1 MDRLRSQLSTNVE
14 TDGRRVRGG
23 HRTRGSRDSRV
34 RWAGL
39 AALAV
44 AASIASWCARAEGA
58 SHLSAA
64 VDSTTADSI
73 ARARRDSI
81 NRSQPGYVVDS
92 ARTPEEDLRRFRDAL
107 GGTPAVELQGG
118 SASRDDL
125 VRRLVSAVGHLD
137 TAQMRAMVLTA
148 REFADL
154 VYPSSPYIHPPY
166 AQPAALMWMQIANGS
181 VRGFTRLIRRRGGVP
196 FVVDSYECEP
206 TPKREGRNLL
216 WSGCALRLSAPGY
229 GSAAERW
236 FGSIIERDGRF
247 KFVSYANQF

>member
-1 MDRLRSQLSTNVE
+1 MDSLRSQLSTDVE
-14 TDGRRVRGG
+14 TDGRRERGG
-23 HRTRGSRDSRV
+23 HQSGGSRDSRV

-39 AALAV
+39 ATLAV

-58 SHLSAA
+58 SHRSAA
-64 VDSTTADSI
+64 VDSASADSI
-73 ARARRDSI
+73 ARARQDSI

-92 ARTPEEDLRRFRDAL
+92 ARTPDEDLRRFRDAL
-107 GGTPAVELQGG
+107 GGTPAIELQGG
-118 SASRDDL
+118 STSRTDL
-125 VRRLVSAVGHLD
+125 VRRLVNAVGRGD
-137 TAQMRAMVLTA
+137 TAQLRAMALTA

-154 VYPSSPYIHPPY
+154 VYPSSPYMHPPY

-181 VRGFTRLIRRRGGVP
+181 VRGFTRLIRRRGGLP
-196 FVVDSYECEP
+196 FVLDSYECEP

-216 WSGCALRLSAPGY
+216 WSGCVLRLSAPRY
-229 GSAAERW
+229 GSAVERW